1 MITKYRPVCEAVL
14 SETSEM
20 INLLE
25 QYGGKKQSSMLLFEG
40 AVEEQK
46 RTNREAVSRTRV
58 QKLFTVVQESRSM
71 LVQGMSAFRERGEKL
86 ERLGNETA
94 NLHMDACD
102 YAQMAKQMKEKNK
115 TKSKFFGLI

>member
-1 MITKYRPVCEAVL
+1 MV
-14 SETSEM
+14 
-20 INLLE
+20 
-25 QYGGKKQSSMLLFEG
+25 LFES

-46 RTNREAVSRTRV
+46 RMNHEAVSRPRG
-58 QKLFTVVQESRSM
+58 QKLFIALQESRSE
-71 LVQGMSAFRERGEKL
+71 LVQGMSAFRERGERL

-102 YAQMAKQMKEKNK
+102 YAQMAKQMNEKNK